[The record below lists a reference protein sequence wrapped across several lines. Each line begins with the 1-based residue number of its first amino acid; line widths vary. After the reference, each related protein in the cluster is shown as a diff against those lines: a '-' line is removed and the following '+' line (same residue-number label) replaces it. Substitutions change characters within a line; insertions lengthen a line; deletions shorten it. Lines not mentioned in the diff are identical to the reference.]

1 MERAV
6 KMKEKRANVYPNCK
20 FLQVLENS
28 SKEIKPHLAYAKRNK
43 PEKMVPVKVAKETH
57 DDDNT
62 TNHDKTLERA
72 PSQASG
78 MTHMTGAT
86 EMAT

>member
-1 MERAV
+1 
-6 KMKEKRANVYPNCK
+6 MKDKRANRK

-43 PEKMVPVKVAKETH
+43 PEKMVPIKVAKETH
-57 DDDNT
+57 DDET